1 MRTVSKRTIELDQP
15 LYDYLLEISLREAP
29 ILKALREETAADPMH
44 NMQIAPEQG
53 QFMALLAKL
62 IDARGY
68 IEVGVF
74 TGYSSLV
81 VGLAL
86 PADGEIIA
94 CDVSEEWTGVARRYW
109 RQAGLEGCIHL
120 YLAPADETLQMLLDE
135 GQGERFDFAFIDAD
149 KESYAAYYE
158 LLLRLIRPGG
168 LIAVDNVLWGGAVI
182 DPDKHDADTEAIRQ
196 FNRSLL
202 GDARVDLSLVPIGD
216 GLTLARKKNF

>member
-1 MRTVSKRTIELDQP
+1 MRTVSKRTIKLDQP
-15 LYDYLLEISLREAP
+15 LYDYLLEISLREAS
-29 ILKALREETAADPMH
+29 ILKALRDETAADPMH

-62 IDARGY
+62 IDARRY

-74 TGYSSLV
+74 TGYSSLA

-94 CDVSEEWTGVARRYW
+94 CDVSEEWTGIARRYW
-109 RQAGLEGCIHL
+109 RQAGLEGRIHL
-120 YLAPADETLQMLLDE
+120 HLAPANETLQALLDE

-149 KESYAAYYE
+149 KEGYATYYE
-158 LLLRLIRPGG
+158 LLLRLVRPGG

-182 DPDKHDADTEAIRQ
+182 DPDKNDADTEAIRR

-202 GDARVDLSLVPIGD
+202 GDARVDISLVPIGD
-216 GLTLARKKNF
+216 GLTLARKK

>member
-1 MRTVSKRTIELDQP
+1 MRTVSKRTINLDPP
-15 LYDYLLEISLREAP
+15 LYDYLLEISLREAS
-29 ILKALREETAADPMH
+29 ILKALREETAANPMH

-62 IDARGY
+62 IDARRY

-74 TGYSSLV
+74 TGYSSLAI
-81 VGLAL
+81 GLAL
-86 PADGEIIA
+86 PDDGEIIA
-94 CDVSEEWTGVARRYW
+94 CDVSEEWTGIARRYW
-109 RQAGLEGCIHL
+109 RQAGLEERIHL
-120 YLAPADETLQMLLDE
+120 HLAPANETLQMLLDE

-149 KESYAAYYE
+149 KEGYATYYE

-182 DPDKHDADTEAIRQ
+182 DPDKNDADTEAIRQ

-202 GDARVDLSLVPIGD
+202 EDARVDISLVPIGD
-216 GLTLARKKNF
+216 GLTLARKK